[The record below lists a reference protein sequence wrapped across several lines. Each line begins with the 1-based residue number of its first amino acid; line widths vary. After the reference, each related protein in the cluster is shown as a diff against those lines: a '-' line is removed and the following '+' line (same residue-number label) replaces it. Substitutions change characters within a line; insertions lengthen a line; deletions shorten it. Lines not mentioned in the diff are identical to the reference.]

1 MKYTFAVIATITV
14 TLLTAPETRGQ
25 SNAETEAPL
34 AFEVASVKPSESGFF
49 GGIRPAEGGQ
59 RYVARG
65 VPVRFMIKLIYHIID
80 DQIVGEPAW
89 MNTERF
95 DVEGRAG
102 RPSSLRQLQEMFQ
115 TLLADRFK
123 LQFHRETRQLPAYAL
138 TVDKMGSKLTVNDS
152 TDEVGDVS
160 VGPSTGKLP
169 GMYVRKVS
177 MSYLCWHLAQ
187 FPEVGRPVLD
197 RTGLK
202 GYYDFKL
209 EFAPQT
215 GGMMA
220 DGGGEAPHTFDGP
233 SIFTALREQLGL
245 KLGPEKG
252 PVEVFVID
260 HIERPSSN

>member
-1 MKYTFAVIATITV
+1 MKNTFAVFLTITV
-14 TLLTAPETRGQ
+14 NLLGASQIRAQ
-25 SNAETEAPL
+25 SNAETKAPL
-34 AFEVASVKPSESGFF
+34 IFEVASVKPSESGLF
-49 GGIRPAEGGQ
+49 GGVRPTEGGQ

-65 VPVRFMIKLIYHIID
+65 VPVRFMIKLMYHIVD
-80 DQIVGEPAW
+80 DQIVGGPAW

-115 TLLADRFK
+115 TLVADRFR
-123 LQFHRETRQLPAYAL
+123 LQFHRETKQLPAFAL
-138 TVDKMGSKLTVNDS
+138 TVDKTGPKLTANDNP
-152 TDEVGDVS
+152 DEVGDVS

-169 GMYVRKVS
+169 GMYVRKAS

-187 FPEVGRPVLD
+187 FPDVGRPVLD
-197 RTGLK
+197 RTDLK

-220 DGGGEAPHTFDGP
+220 DGGGEAPHTFFGP

-245 KLGPEKG
+245 KLVPEKG
-252 PVEVFVID
+252 PVEIFVID
-260 HIERPSSN
+260 RIERPSSN